1 MMLTPLWIFLITFT
15 GVAVQSVSGFG
26 LALVMMPLITKLLG
40 LNAAAPLVA
49 LIAFISEIIIL
60 IRYREDLNFK
70 AIGRMT
76 AAAMLAVPFG
86 VMGLRHIPT
95 TTALTGLGI
104 IVTAYA
110 LYALLRL
117 RLPELHHPAW
127 AYLFGFMAGLLN
139 GAYNTPGPA
148 YVIYGSCRR
157 WSPAE
162 FRGNLQG
169 AFLVSGIIVVASH
182 ILTGHYT
189 PLVLQ
194 NILIALPAIGL
205 GIWTGGRIDRKLNPL
220 TFRQIVL
227 WLLLVL
233 GVSLIWG

>member
-1 MMLTPLWIFLITFT
+1 MLTPLWIFLVTFI
-15 GVAVQSVSGFG
+15 GVVVQSVSGFG
-26 LALVMMPLITKLLG
+26 LALVMMPLVTKLLG

-49 LIAFISEIIIL
+49 LIAFLAEVVL
-60 IRYREDLNFK
+60 LLRYRENLNLK
-70 AIGRMT
+70 AIGRM
-76 AAAMLAVPFG
+76 AAAAVLAVPLG
-86 VMGLRHIPT
+86 VWGLRRIPA
-95 TTALTGLGI
+95 TTALTGLGV
-104 IVTAYA
+104 IVIVYA

-127 AYLFGFMAGLLN
+127 AYLFGFMAGSLS

-148 YVIYGSCRR
+148 YVIYGSCRH

-162 FRGNLQG
+162 FKGNLQG
-169 AFLVSGIIVVASH
+169 AFLVSGIVVVASH
-182 ILTGHYT
+182 FLARHYT

-194 NILIALPAIGL
+194 NTLVTLPAIGL
-205 GIWTGGRIDRKLNPL
+205 GIWAGGRVDRKLNPL
-220 TFRQIVL
+220 TFRHIVL